1 MKNYSSLFHVRW
13 DCKYHLVF
21 VPKYRKKVIYGR
33 LRKEMGLILR
43 ELFKQKDVE
52 IVEGH
57 AMLDHVHICVS
68 VPPKHSISSIVG
80 FVKGKSAVLI
90 HRRYLNRD
98 QNFTGKH
105 FWSRGYFVST
115 VGINEEV
122 IKAYI
127 RNQEKRER
135 QEEEQAGLFSP
146 S

>member
-1 MKNYSSLFHVRW
+1 MKNYSSLSHVRW

-21 VPKYRKKVIYGR
+21 VPKYRKKVIYGK
-33 LRKEMGLILR
+33 LRKEMGTILR

-57 AMLDHVHICVS
+57 AMIDHVHICVS

-90 HRRYLNRD
+90 HRRFLNRER
-98 QNFTGKH
+98 NFCGKH

-127 RNQEKRER
+127 RNQEKKERRED
-135 QEEEQAGLFSP
+135 QQNLFSP